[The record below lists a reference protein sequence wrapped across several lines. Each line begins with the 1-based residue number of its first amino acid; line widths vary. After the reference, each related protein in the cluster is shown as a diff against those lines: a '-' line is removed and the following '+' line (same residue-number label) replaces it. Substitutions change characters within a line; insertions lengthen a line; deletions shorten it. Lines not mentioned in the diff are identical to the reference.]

1 MKTHFN
7 LKLILIALFAGLL
20 FSCKNNIS
28 GGVGSDGKSL
38 DSITTNPDSTK
49 VLKDTSNKL
58 KK

>member
-1 MKTHFN
+1 MKIQFN
-7 LKLILIALFAGLL
+7 SKLILIAVFTGLF

-28 GGVGSDGKSL
+28 GGVGSDGKNL

-49 VLKDTSNKL
+49 VLKDTSDKL